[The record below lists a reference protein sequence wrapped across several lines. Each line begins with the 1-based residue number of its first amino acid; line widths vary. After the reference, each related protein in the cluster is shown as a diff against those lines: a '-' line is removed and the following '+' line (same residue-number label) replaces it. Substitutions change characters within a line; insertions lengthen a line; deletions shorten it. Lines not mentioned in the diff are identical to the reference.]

1 MSKESHTNLTQAQ
14 ELSGNSDDGD
24 STVITADPSA
34 VMDFFAYLESSSEG
48 MRREKSKFR
57 LNQFGNESLFLPS
70 MEKSIDYILGIP
82 FKQMFD
88 ILENGFGRPMPIG
101 RSTRFEMFNGGVGY
115 PTAKKFIDWLR
126 PSFADFSSRCD
137 EFSRELLERGF
148 REHSSAG
155 HWLSFIGG
163 MRCSNAYQQPEFASE
178 YRPQFDF
185 ILQRC
190 DADIDMHRQINE
202 LIKSGELTKN
212 DSVAIVKQ
220 MLPYWRKHSLVPH
233 DELQAYEN
241 GFVLHASGNLSSD
254 EAINAFLRAHCFAYL
269 DFYLHLIA
277 SYEVGC
283 VLTYRTE
290 QSDLT
295 RQKGL
300 LCRAITRF
308 SQKIDEEANTTTCFG
323 EFLDEVRDAISK
335 NVVQL
340 SAREMARYIPLN
352 NAASHPSAETEA
364 DRCYNTLKAWRKG
377 KEVPSRELLGQFWV
391 NLTEKICPG
400 SAEQLSLMSKMAIGL
415 DKKRKNW
422 EQQLA
427 AAKELKNAVPSIKAF
442 SDVIRRYDTYYEHH
456 LLLNLKK

>member
-1 MSKESHTNLTQAQ
+1 MSKESNTNLTPAQ
-14 ELSGNSDDGD
+14 ELSGNNDDGD
-24 STVITADPSA
+24 STVSTADPSA

-82 FKQMFD
+82 LKQMFD

-137 EFSRELLERGF
+137 AISRELLERGS

-155 HWLSFIGG
+155 YWLSFISGI
-163 MRCSNAYQQPEFASE
+163 RCSNAYQQPEFASE
-178 YRPQFDF
+178 YQPQIDF

-190 DADIDMHRQINE
+190 NVDIDMYRHIRG
-202 LIKSGELTKN
+202 LIDGGELAKEDT
-212 DSVAIVKQ
+212 VALVRL
-220 MLPYWRKHSLVPH
+220 MLPYWQQHSLVPH
-233 DELQAYEN
+233 EELQAYEQ

-283 VLTYRTE
+283 VLTYRTD

-295 RQKGL
+295 HQKGL

-308 SQKIDEEANTTTCFG
+308 TQKSDEEAKKTTCFG
-323 EFLDEVRDAISK
+323 EFLEEVRDVISK
-335 NVVQL
+335 NVDKL
-340 SAREMARYIPLN
+340 SLREMARYIPLN
-352 NAASHPSAETEA
+352 SDASHPSTETEA

-377 KEVPSRELLGQFWV
+377 KEVPSRELVDQFWV

-400 SAEQLSLMSKMAIGL
+400 STEQLSLMSKMAIGL

-422 EQQLA
+422 AQQLA
-427 AAKELKNAVPSIKAF
+427 AAKELKNAAPSIKAF

-456 LLLNLKK
+456 LLLNLRK

>member
-1 MSKESHTNLTQAQ
+1 MSKASNTNLTQVQ
-14 ELSGNSDDGD
+14 ELSGNNDDGD
-24 STVITADPSA
+24 SAVTTADPSGI
-34 VMDFFAYLESSSEG
+34 MDLFAYLESSSEG
-48 MRREKSKFR
+48 MRKEKSKFR
-57 LNQFGNESLFLPS
+57 FNYFGNESYFLPS
-70 MEKSIDYILGIP
+70 IEKSIDYILGISL
-82 FKQMFD
+82 KQMFN
-88 ILENGFGRPMPIG
+88 ILENGSGRPMPIS

-137 EFSRELLERGF
+137 ALSHELIERGF
-148 REHSSAG
+148 RELSSAG
-155 HWLSFIGG
+155 YWLSFIGG

-178 YRPQFDF
+178 YRPQIDF

-190 DADIDMHRQINE
+190 DADILLRRQINE
-202 LIKSGELTKN
+202 LIKSGEVTKT
-212 DSVAIVKQ
+212 DSVAIVKL
-220 MLPYWRKHSLVPH
+220 MLPYWKKHSLVPH

-241 GFVLHASGNLSSD
+241 GFVLHASGNLVGD
-254 EAINAFLRAHCFAYL
+254 EAITAFLKAHCFVYL

-283 VLTYRTE
+283 VLTYRTD

-295 RQKGL
+295 SQKGL
-300 LCRAITRF
+300 LCRSILRF
-308 SQKIDEEANTTTCFG
+308 SQKSNEEAKTTTCFG
-323 EFLDEVRDAISK
+323 EFLDEVRDVLAK
-335 NVVQL
+335 NVVKL
-340 SAREMARYIPLN
+340 SVREMARYIPLN
-352 NAASHPSAETEA
+352 NDVSNPSTETDA

-377 KEVPSRELLGQFWV
+377 REVPSHELLGQFWA

-422 EQQLA
+422 AQQLA
-427 AAKELKNAVPSIKAF
+427 AAKELKNTAPSIRVF
-442 SDVIRRYDTYYEHH
+442 SDVIGHYDTYYQHH